1 MVHAAGVS
9 VVRIIHSRDVP
20 GMMARGELDANET
33 HNAYNALDSAVTLRV
48 HERLDERLRSLNS
61 PHARTSYSFVRAMQ
75 GPALDMMLR
84 GVMIQQKVRQDE
96 TVRYTA
102 IRDKAQAL
110 LDRLADAVWGP
121 EKYIDK
127 TKRSEMYSPVGKRGL
142 PLAPRSRTIV
152 EEVERERPRGL
163 NPNSNPQLLAFF
175 NLALRMSVEYEIR
188 KTPEGS
194 IRTPSANDKALRKW
208 AAYRTKG
215 PGVDPRDRTVEPVH
229 IAAPFVSLILTI
241 RDMDK
246 MLGVLRTPL
255 DPDGRM
261 RCSYNVVG
269 TENGRWCLTGDHEV
283 LSPEGWVRLDEWSGG
298 EIAQWN
304 IDKTLEFKEATAQ
317 VFANSQPMVQVQSRR
332 VSLITTPEHKQPYY
346 TGRGTFAV
354 GRIGERKM
362 LNSVP
367 VGGQLLGEF
376 LPADQTR
383 ASVMMQADGCNVH
396 SNLIRFHFSRPRKID
411 RCVGL
416 LYELDIPLKRTDAQ
430 DGTTYIYIYDPPE
443 WLVSSKFFGPW
454 CLKHDPAVFCDEL
467 KHWDG
472 TWTGTST
479 EYSSKEATN
488 AEWVKTMGHLNGQ
501 FTSVFIKSLAHK
513 GWSDQHRVTLTVD
526 TTTRFSNYTTVSG
539 VDKVYCPLTETGF
552 FLVRHDSQIVVTGN
566 SSSKNAFGRGTN
578 LQNISPTMRRMFCA
592 DDGQR
597 LISTDLEQA
606 ESRVVAGL
614 VWAAT
619 GDESYWNACESF
631 DLHTSS
637 AMMSYPEVGWS
648 SDPKENRELANRPCP
663 DHPHYTIREANKR
676 FSHGSNYEGSDYG
689 IAQQVGVP
697 TRVITNFQK
706 RYFAAFP
713 GIPEWHKK
721 VKAALAEDGYLD
733 TPLGRRRYFF
743 GRRDEA
749 KTHREAI
756 AYGPQSTVGELL
768 NYIMWRVWA
777 RSLGSDTP
785 HLSIQS
791 VGPHLPIQLLLQ
803 NHDAFLLQT
812 PMTTDLPALI
822 TQLNAEFLNAKI
834 PFTRGS
840 EVRMMSIPGEFVTG
854 WNWAYKDKGSNQAH
868 WEFVD
873 GNPDG
878 LAKWGGEDTRKR
890 RQSASV
896 GLGDW
901 LR

>member
-1 MVHAAGVS
+1 
-9 VVRIIHSRDVP
+9 
-20 GMMARGELDANET
+20 MMARGELDANET

-48 HERLDERLRSLNS
+48 HERLSERLAQSNS

-110 LDRLADAVWGP
+110 LNTLADAIWGP
-121 EKYIDK
+121 ETYVEVVK
-127 TKRSEMYSPVGKRGL
+127 TKETYTPVSEKTGRS
-142 PLAPRSRTIV
+142 LAPRTRLTKQEVVRT
-152 EEVERERPRGL
+152 RPRGL

-229 IAAPFVSLILTI
+229 LAAPFVSLILTI

-283 LSPEGWVRLDEWSGG
+283 LSPEGWVRLDEWNGG

-304 IDKTLEFKEATAQ
+304 TDKTLEFKEATAQ

-354 GRIGERKM
+354 GQIGERKM

-376 LPADQTR
+376 LPATQTR

-416 LYELDIPLKRTDAQ
+416 LYELDIPFKRTDAQ

-454 CLKHDPAVFCDEL
+454 CLRHDPAVFCDEL

-526 TTTRFSNYTTVSG
+526 TTTRFSNYTTVPG

-552 FLVRHDSQIVVTGN
+552 FLVRHDGQIVVTGN

-578 LQNISPTMRRMFCA
+578 LQNISPTIRRMFCA

-614 VWAAT
+614 VWAAS
-619 GDESYWNACESF
+619 GDDTYWRACESG
-631 DLHTSS
+631 DLHTQVCRM
-637 AMMSYPEVGWS
+637 AWPELGWTGEPQH
-648 SDPKENRELANRPCP
+648 DRAIANRPYP
-663 DHPHYTIREANKR
+663 LLPHYTYRDIAKR
-676 FSHGSNYEGSDYG
+676 IGHGSNYRGSAYG
-689 IAQQVGVP
+689 IAEAVGIPAGIV
-697 TRVITNFQK
+697 TDFQR
-706 RYFAAFP
+706 RYFTAFTS
-713 GIPEWHKK
+713 IVDWHTF
-721 VKAALAEDGYLD
+721 VARTLRADQYLD
-733 TPLGRRRYFF
+733 TPLDRRRYFF
-743 GRRDEA
+743 GRLDED
-749 KTHREAI
+749 KTLREAI

-777 RSLGSDTP
+777 RSLSQHGRRFLLPETEVSNHEITAP
-785 HLSIQS
+785 
-791 VGPHLPIQLLLQ
+791 PLPIQLLLQ

-812 PMTTDLPALI
+812 PMTTDLPLLI
-822 TQLNAEFLNAKI
+822 QSLNQEFLNAKI